1 MTVVK
6 IVVPFVEI
14 VGLDFPPRITSFLD
28 FVLFTLSSSLLD
40 LVATEEDS
48 FIYLFT
54 RWNIHEAF
62 TQWNYCI
69 APLFMGH

>member
-54 RWNIHEAF
+54 R
-62 TQWNYCI
+62 
-69 APLFMGH
+69 

>member
-28 FVLFTLSSSLLD
+28 FVLFTPSSSLLD

-48 FIYLFT
+48 LFIYLQDEIFMRYSLNET
-54 RWNIHEAF
+54 
-62 TQWNYCI
+62 I
-69 APLFMGH
+69 A